1 MGIEKVMAEEEQL
14 ERKVDFSSIFFC
26 LCVSLFVI
34 MMISFAVYCLFITLI
49 DETCKKDSGFLPPS
63 NAPIEDDRYFYSFC
77 KSSLK
82 AAPGSGRADLL
93 ELGLIAIRL
102 LRENTTDTL
111 GYIRQLI
118 GKKGLDPSVK
128 RLLENVC
135 LVLYS
140 AGVRKLTDEII
151 EEYKAKKFLKAL
163 IHVSTV
169 LTSSTTCEDSFREV
183 GLVSP
188 LTKQNNDTKWLSL
201 ISLRIMDML
210 EK

>member
-1 MGIEKVMAEEEQL
+1 MGMEKVMAEEEL
-14 ERKVDFSSIFFC
+14 ERRIDFDSILIC
-26 LCVSLFVI
+26 LCLSFLLL
-34 MMISFAVYCLFITLI
+34 MMISFSVYLLFITLI
-49 DETCKKDSGFLPPS
+49 DETCKIDSGFGPPS
-63 NAPIEDDRYFYSFC
+63 NVPIEDGRYFYSFC

-82 AAPGSGRADLL
+82 AAPGSGGADLP
-93 ELGLIAIRL
+93 ELGLVAIRL
-102 LRENTTDTL
+102 LRDNTTDTL

-140 AGVRKLTDEII
+140 AGVGKLTDEVI
-151 EEYKAKKFLKAL
+151 EEYKARKFFKAL

-169 LTSSTTCEDSFREV
+169 LTSSTACEDSFRKV

-188 LTKQNNDTKWLSL
+188 LTKQNNDAKWLSL

-210 EK
+210 EM